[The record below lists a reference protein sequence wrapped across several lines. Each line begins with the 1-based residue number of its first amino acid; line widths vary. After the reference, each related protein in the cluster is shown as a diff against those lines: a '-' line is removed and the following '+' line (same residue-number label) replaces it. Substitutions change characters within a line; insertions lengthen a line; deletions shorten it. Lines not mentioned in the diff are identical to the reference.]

1 MYNICPFL
9 AGFSTFLASIA
20 VGFTDSALSVIRKD
34 ALSVIRKDPL
44 KRVLRKGFASEA
56 FYLD

>member
-1 MYNICPFL
+1 MYNICPFFG
-9 AGFSTFLASIA
+9 GFSTFLASIA

-34 ALSVIRKDPL
+34 PL
-44 KRVLRKGFASEA
+44 KRVLRKGFASDA